1 MISVDVAQDRLCTM
15 SRLERRLQSNIL
27 SQVHDFVAANY
38 YGGLLYGRFRG
49 LRCVAQNLSQ
59 AKLFHAES

>member
-38 YGGLLYGRFRG
+38 YGVYCMVGLGD
-49 LRCVAQNLSQ
+49 CDV
-59 AKLFHAES
+59 